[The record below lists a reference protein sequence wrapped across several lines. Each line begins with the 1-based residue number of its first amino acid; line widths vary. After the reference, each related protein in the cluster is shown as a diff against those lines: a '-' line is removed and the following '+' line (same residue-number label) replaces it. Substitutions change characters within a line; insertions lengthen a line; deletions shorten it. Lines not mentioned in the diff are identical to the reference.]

1 MYVYRNMQLVPF
13 YLFHILTILGWRT
26 FDPQG
31 SFTVTGR
38 QKTTGAQEVM
48 TMDKLQLH
56 LAGGRGGEGGVV
68 GGSLTFRSRTLRGDA
83 RCPLDLNR

>member
-1 MYVYRNMQLVPF
+1 MKVYVYRNMQIIPF

-31 SFTVTGR
+31 SYTATGR
-38 QKTTGAQEVM
+38 RMTTAAQEVM
-48 TMDKLQLH
+48 TMDELQLRFV
-56 LAGGRGGEGGVV
+56 GGGGGGVV

-83 RCPLDLNR
+83 R